1 MEVVYRCGK
10 RVAGFINKI
19 PMAGSSGTAG
29 QFDKSKYVLVHKIS
43 IRITS
48 PSCQS
53 SGQSAHLRRLARA
66 FAARIHEIKMKMK
79 AQIKNVDL

>member
-29 QFDKSKYVLVHKIS
+29 QFDKVIIFQHTRFRYLSHHQAAKALAS
-43 IRITS
+43 LRICTDS
-48 PSCQS
+48 PESLLL
-53 SGQSAHLRRLARA
+53 G
-66 FAARIHEIKMKMK
+66 
-79 AQIKNVDL
+79 